1 MKNITR
7 STDIKMRTGWRMIMA
22 LLVLTAV
29 SCSEDFLERKPKG
42 QLTYDT
48 FFETQDHA
56 VWATNAVYQQYRS
69 WEMCAFPWIGITDI
83 ISDDADKGS
92 TPNDA
97 LYVLEQIGRAHV

>member
-7 STDIKMRTGWRMIMA
+7 STDIKMTTGWRMIMA

-48 FFETQDHA
+48 FF
-56 VWATNAVYQQYRS
+56 RS
-69 WEMCAFPWIGITDI
+69 KRQEKTTTKSYFI
-83 ISDDADKGS
+83 IKKGDCENNLLFLFLTIPFS
-92 TPNDA
+92 IKLT
-97 LYVLEQIGRAHV
+97 